1 MTFEERLAAA
11 LDRRDQDAAATL
23 VIEELGP
30 QVLGYLRALLRD
42 PEEAEDVFSAFAE
55 NVWKGLGT
63 WRRDGSLRSWAYR
76 VAWNAASRVHRDP
89 YRRRKERLATTM
101 ASRLAMSMAAASR
114 HSMERKATEL
124 DALRATLTQEE
135 QSLLTLRLDRD
146 LSWREVAE
154 IMAEDGRPADEAALR
169 QRFAR
174 LKEKLAKA
182 VKARGLVRRG

>member
-1 MTFEERLAAA
+1 MTFEEELDAA
-11 LDRRDQDAAATL
+11 LARRDFGAGATL
-23 VIEELGP
+23 VIEALGP
-30 QVLGYLRALLRD
+30 QVLGYLRALLHD
-42 PEEAEDVFSAFAE
+42 PEEAEDAFSVFAE
-55 NVWKGLGT
+55 NVWKGLPT
-63 WRRDGSLRSWAYR
+63 WRREASLRSWAYR
-76 VAWNAASRVHRDP
+76 VAWHAAGRAHRDP
-89 YRRRKERLATTM
+89 YRRRRERLATTM

-154 IMAEDGRPADEAALR
+154 IMAEDGQPADEAALR

-174 LKEKLAKA
+174 LKEKLARA
-182 VKARGLVRRG
+182 VRAKGRA